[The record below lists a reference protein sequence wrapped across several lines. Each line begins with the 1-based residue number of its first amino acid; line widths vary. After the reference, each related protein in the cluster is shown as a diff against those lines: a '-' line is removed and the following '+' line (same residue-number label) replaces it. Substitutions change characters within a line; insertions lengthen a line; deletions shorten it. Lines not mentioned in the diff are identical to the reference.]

1 MALIADLHIHSRY
14 SRATSPDMNIP
25 GIAKWAK
32 IKGINVMGTGDFTHP
47 EWLKELKSTLQPVG
61 PGTFEHEG
69 IKFILT
75 AEVSNIFYRQGECFK
90 VHNIILAPDFAAVE
104 KIIKQISGYGKLASD
119 GRPILGLDPE
129 KLVEMVLA
137 ASADCMVIPAHA
149 WTPHF
154 GVFGSASGFDSLK
167 ECFGAQ
173 TENIYAIETGLSS
186 DPTMNWRLSIL
197 DRISLI
203 SNSDAHSLRKL
214 GREANVFDFPD
225 SEHIYM
231 DITTAIKTKDLAK
244 FLYTIEFFPEEGK
257 YHYDGHRL
265 CAYRAHPQE
274 TIAQNLLCP
283 TCKKPVTVGVLHRVE
298 KLADRALNIKPAQ
311 SVPFKHLIPLEEI
324 IAEALDVGRN
334 SQKVQKEYLKLINY
348 FGNEFSILMNISI
361 DEISNHTS
369 EKITAGINKMR
380 KGEVDINPGFDGEF
394 GTINLFKRS

>member
-1 MALIADLHIHSRY
+1 
-14 SRATSPDMNIP
+14 MNIP

-47 EWLKELKSTLQPVG
+47 EWLKELKSTLLPVG
-61 PGTFEHEG
+61 PGTFEHAG
-69 IKFILT
+69 VKFILT

-90 VHNIILAPDFAAVE
+90 VHNIILAPDFETVE
-104 KIIKQISGYGKLASD
+104 KIIKQIAGYGKLASD

-137 ASADCMVIPAHA
+137 ASADSMVIPAHA

-154 GVFGSASGFDSLK
+154 GVFGSASGFDSLQ

-173 TENIYAIETGLSS
+173 TGNIFALETGLSS
-186 DPTMNWRLSIL
+186 DPTMNWRLSSL

-214 GREANVFDFPD
+214 GREANVFDIPD

-231 DITTAIKTKDLAK
+231 DITAAIKTKDRSK

-274 TIAQNLLCP
+274 TISHDLQCP
-283 TCKKPVTVGVLHRVE
+283 VCHKPVTVGVLHRVE
-298 KLADRALNIKPAQ
+298 KLADRALNTRPSQ
-311 SVPFKHLIPLEEI
+311 SIPFKHLIPLQEI
-324 IAEALDVGRN
+324 IAEALGAGVN
-334 SQKVQKEYLKLINY
+334 TQKVEKEYFKLVTH
-348 FGNEFSILMNISI
+348 FGTEFGILMDANI
-361 DEISNHTS
+361 DEISNHTL
-369 EKITAGINKMR
+369 EKVAEGISKMR
-380 KGEVDINPGFDGEF
+380 KGEVDINPGYDGEF
-394 GTINLFKRS
+394 GTITLF